1 MSKIYTKLKKK
12 HNSKF
17 NCRLNLYENKIKI
30 EEKCNQQNT
39 NQEEMGLA
47 EARWVRSKL
56 KYGCC
61 MIDSNRSFDNM
72 PPNVQNASDQ
82 VPNQIEQLHRSN
94 SKASLCE
101 MIWNRLIYSSVTD
114 SNR

>member
-1 MSKIYTKLKKK
+1 MKHSSKL
-12 HNSKF
+12 
-17 NCRLNLYENKIKI
+17 NCRRNSNENRIKI
-30 EEKCNQQNT
+30 EEKCNQENT
-39 NQEEMGLA
+39 KQEEMGHA
-47 EARWVRSKL
+47 EARWVKSKQDQ
-56 KYGCC
+56 GCS
-61 MIDSNRSFDNM
+61 MNYVNRIIDNL
-72 PPNVQNASDQ
+72 PPKVHNASDH